1 MSKLQ
6 IQLDSPSAWKCM
18 IFLFSSKGWINM
30 YSMATLSL
38 LYSNCKTEKDKTID
52 RYKDKA
58 KSLAK
63 NLSLI
68 ENKKPLLSWNF
79 VRRMGKKMMWLHEK
93 IQTVVTIWKTHFSSC
108 HVTWFLSAKFNISL
122 IFFYKL
128 SKNKL
133 KKFNK
138 KSKISDI

>member
-1 MSKLQ
+1 
-6 IQLDSPSAWKCM
+6 M

-63 NLSLI
+63 NLSFI

-79 VRRMGKKMMWLHEK
+79 VRRMEKKNDV
-93 IQTVVTIWKTHFSSC
+93 I
-108 HVTWFLSAKFNISL
+108 A
-122 IFFYKL
+122 
-128 SKNKL
+128 
-133 KKFNK
+133 
-138 KSKISDI
+138 

>member
-1 MSKLQ
+1 
-6 IQLDSPSAWKCM
+6 M
-18 IFLFSSKGWINM
+18 IFLFGSKGWINM

-79 VRRMGKKMMWLHEK
+79 MRRMEKKMM
-93 IQTVVTIWKTHFSSC
+93 
-108 HVTWFLSAKFNISL
+108 
-122 IFFYKL
+122 
-128 SKNKL
+128 
-133 KKFNK
+133 
-138 KSKISDI
+138 